1 MWCPRSPGPGTSACL
16 QRVLPCVRLSGP
28 GYFMLQ
34 GSHLQ
39 RLFFLLW
46 VVKFHPW
53 PECAVLALVHVNK
66 TSPPPELRPCDIPK
80 LVDTVHS
87 RLGKSS
93 GEGAHHP
100 GTQAA
105 GLERRFHWVSGLGVI
120 KVGTE
125 CGCCAVPSGCPV
137 LTLRG
142 GRGKR
147 PFLYHQKGLSMN
159 PVSLRHAWR

>member
-1 MWCPRSPGPGTSACL
+1 M
-16 QRVLPCVRLSGP
+16 
-28 GYFMLQ
+28 
-34 GSHLQ
+34 
-39 RLFFLLW
+39 
-46 VVKFHPW
+46 
-53 PECAVLALVHVNK
+53 
-66 TSPPPELRPCDIPK
+66 RPCDIPK
-80 LVDTVHS
+80 LVDSVHS

-93 GEGAHHP
+93 GEGAHHT

-105 GLERRFHWVSGLGVI
+105 GLERRFHRVSGLGVI

-137 LTLRG
+137 LTLRS

-159 PVSLRHAWR
+159 PVSRRHAWRRADTSPLCASGALHICFHAVGLWAVRLPSLRQQHSALGFRLGSIPAKPLTFKTLGFKPY